1 MERRSSPGCDFEW
14 GQRRSSADAWRS
26 ARRHGDHDLAAVGG
40 VLRELLLLITA
51 MDGLSEPEPLIA
63 AAAGEA
69 EAAQERR
76 FEEIGY
82 GEVELQALGVETR
95 RHRGEVYASVPPWS
109 PLIPCFQAS
118 FSPVNAGQPLS
129 RFTTRPSRGLALEA
143 HTP

>member
-1 MERRSSPGCDFEW
+1 MLEDV
-14 GQRRSSADAWRS
+14 
-26 ARRHGDHDLAAVGG
+26 GDHDLTAVGG

-82 GEVELQALGVETR
+82 GEVEPQALGVETR
-95 RHRGEVYASVPPWS
+95 RHRGEVYR
-109 PLIPCFQAS
+109 
-118 FSPVNAGQPLS
+118 LS
-129 RFTTRPSRGLALEA
+129 AAWGERRG
-143 HTP
+143 TPGTPGTPG

>member
-40 VLRELLLLITA
+40 VLRELLLLIAA
-51 MDGLSEPEPLIA
+51 MDGLAEPEPLIA

-82 GEVELQALGVETR
+82 GEVEPEALGVETR
-95 RHRGEVYASVPPWS
+95 RHRGEVYAAVPPGGSGEGRDPRELRNRRASRS
-109 PLIPCFQAS
+109 PS
-118 FSPVNAGQPLS
+118 
-129 RFTTRPSRGLALEA
+129 
-143 HTP
+143 